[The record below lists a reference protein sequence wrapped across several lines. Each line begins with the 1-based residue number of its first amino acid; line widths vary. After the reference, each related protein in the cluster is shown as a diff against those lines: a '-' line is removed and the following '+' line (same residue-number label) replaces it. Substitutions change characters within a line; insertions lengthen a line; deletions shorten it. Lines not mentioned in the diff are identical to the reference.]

1 MEWLDRMNVKETY
14 SIGEQD
20 PWRLTK
26 ESGYRLALAIC
37 KTGAEVIAA
46 NVDTTCPPTHVCVRL
61 RIEQS
66 KVPVFIEHFQD
77 SLDAVEVAMGQ
88 RSNGLHERPGA
99 TTQKDTNAK

>member
-1 MEWLDRMNVKETY
+1 MKETY

-37 KTGAEVIAA
+37 KTGAEVISA

-61 RIEQS
+61 RLEQS

-88 RSNGLHERPGA
+88 RSNAKLSGGGAADNQTETAAATRRPLE
-99 TTQKDTNAK
+99 

>member
-1 MEWLDRMNVKETY
+1 MNTY

-20 PWRLTK
+20 PFRLTK

-37 KTGAEVIAA
+37 ITGAEVISA

-61 RIEQS
+61 RIEAG
-66 KVPVFIEHFQD
+66 KVDAFQQHFQG

-88 RSNGLHERPGA
+88 GSNASGEGREV
-99 TTQKDTNAK
+99 

>member
-1 MEWLDRMNVKETY
+1 MKQERPSRVRWSAWLDRVNMKETY

-37 KTGAEVIAA
+37 KTGAEVISA

-88 RSNGLHERPGA
+88 RSN
-99 TTQKDTNAK
+99 K

>member
-1 MEWLDRMNVKETY
+1 MNIKETY

-37 KTGAEVIAA
+37 KAGAEVIIA

-66 KVPVFIEHFQD
+66 KVPVFIEHFQG
-77 SLDAVEVAMGQ
+77 SLDAVDVAMGQ
-88 RSNGLHERPGA
+88 RPNEKLCDGGA
-99 TTQKDTNAK
+99 KDL